1 MIEKVTD
8 AQAASYTELQQEL
21 KSVKT
26 LLLTSRGSPNGA
38 DGLHTPGSSPL
49 PPTVGAGP
57 PRRPTIPAWQLAPP
71 SSSSSTLLDGKDGAN
86 GSTTE

>member
-1 MIEKVTD
+1 MLDKVTD
-8 AQAASYTELQQEL
+8 AQATSYTELQQEL

-26 LLLTSRGSPNGA
+26 LLLTSRAGSSGA

-49 PPTVGAGP
+49 PTVGTGP

-71 SSSSSTLLDGKDGAN
+71 SSSNTLDGKDGTN